1 MRFVISS
8 FKECPANMTGLQRGV
23 IFSLFAFYLNTV
35 SSCEL
40 FGRFDMPSLF
50 KQGDIMIGG
59 IFPVF
64 NKEISDTPL
73 FDSKPPGVKCAG

>member
-1 MRFVISS
+1 MHEQWKTFI
-8 FKECPANMTGLQRGV
+8 L
-23 IFSLFAFYLNTV
+23 SLIVLYLNTV

-64 NKEISDTPL
+64 NKETRDT
-73 FDSKPPGVKCAG
+73 FTFESKPPAVKCAR